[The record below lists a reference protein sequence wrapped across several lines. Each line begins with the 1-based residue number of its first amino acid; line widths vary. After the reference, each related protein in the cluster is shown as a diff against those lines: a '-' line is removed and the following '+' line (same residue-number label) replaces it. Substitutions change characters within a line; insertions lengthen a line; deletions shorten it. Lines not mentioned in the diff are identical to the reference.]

1 MASTVTDMAMGIK
14 TINSIFLF
22 TQQKYRIKEILI
34 WEDFSCGIF
43 LFSKP
48 FSLLFRLL
56 LVYLGKGLFLFYYLI
71 NNSPVGKPSQITVV
85 NK

>member
-1 MASTVTDMAMGIK
+1 MANTVTDMAMGIK

-43 LFSKP
+43 FIFKTIFSS
-48 FSLLFRLL
+48 F
-56 LVYLGKGLFLFYYLI
+56 
-71 NNSPVGKPSQITVV
+71 
-85 NK
+85 